1 MNLHQKHK
9 ILKVDDEEELK
20 KENLTIDSF
29 SKEFD
34 SNIKKLTNLKN
45 TIENQM
51 LEIDKAYERVDN
63 EATKSYELK
72 REKLNKEEE
81 SLKGILKNK
90 VIKMKE
96 SLENNLSK
104 VNNLFKSCEKIKIG
118 IQSFEKEEKTMIR
131 ILSYISNINKNE
143 KEIYLLT
150 NSLMKNLAIT
160 FNEEQSTI
168 VYDEYYFN
176 GITKE
181 NKDVKY
187 IDKEIYKIE
196 EKQEKDLAQKSLV
209 DREEEEE
216 EDEEFKEEKV
226 KFGYFEEKP
235 KEEIKFGY
243 LKEKVKFGYIA
254 EKPKDEYI
262 EKK

>member
-9 ILKVDDEEELK
+9 ILRIDDEEELK

-34 SNIKKLTNLKN
+34 KNIKKLTNLKIS
-45 TIENQM
+45 IEKEM
-51 LEIDKAYERVDN
+51 IEIDKAYERVDN
-63 EATKSYELK
+63 EATKSFEIK

-81 SLKGILKNK
+81 SLKDILKNK
-90 VIKMKE
+90 VIKIKE

-118 IQSFEKEEKTMIR
+118 IQSFEKEEKAMIR
-131 ILSYISNINKNE
+131 ILSYISSINRNQ
-143 KEIYLLT
+143 KEICLLT
-150 NSLMKNLAIT
+150 NSLIKNLTIT
-160 FNEEQSTI
+160 FNKDKNTI
-168 VYDEYYFN
+168 EYGEYYFN
-176 GITKE
+176 GTTNEK
-181 NKDVKY
+181 KDIKY
-187 IDKEIYKIE
+187 IGKEIYKKE
-196 EKQEKDLAQKSLV
+196 EKQKKDFPEGTLEN
-209 DREEEEE
+209 REEEEE

-226 KFGYFEEKP
+226 KFGYFEKDP

-243 LKEKVKFGYIA
+243 LKEEIKFGYI
-254 EKPKDEYI
+254 